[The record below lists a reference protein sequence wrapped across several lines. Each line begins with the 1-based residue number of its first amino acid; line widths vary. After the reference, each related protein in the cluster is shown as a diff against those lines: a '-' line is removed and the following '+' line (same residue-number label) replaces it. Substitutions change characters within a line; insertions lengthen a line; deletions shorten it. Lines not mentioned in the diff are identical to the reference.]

1 MGFHLAHKHL
11 FHLAVLIALLG
22 FSVHSAS
29 VHAQSENNAG
39 ISENTE
45 ESRSGSDQNSDSLII
60 SDTNN
65 IYPNDTTETA
75 KPDTLSKDTLP
86 PKEKKAPFESKV
98 EYQAED
104 SMILDMKLRKAFL
117 YHKAEVHYESIIL
130 KAAYIEI
137 DFDKSIVTAHGLE
150 DTTGTVYGYPLFIDG
165 GQEFQAEHMRYN
177 FETQKGKIKKVVTQ
191 QDDGY
196 IHGDDIKKFNKDV
209 MFIKDGKYTTCNHLN
224 PHFHI
229 QASKLKLIDND
240 KIITGPAQLR
250 IEDIPTPLVLPFGFF
265 PNSEEQQNGI
275 LIPSYGYSPARGY
288 FLQDGGYY
296 WGISDHLA
304 TEIRGDIYTNLSYAT
319 RTTTQYNKRYVAN
332 GTVNIDYLNT
342 RDGDPETPEFRKD
355 KSFFIKWNHNQ
366 DPKASPTTDFRASVN
381 AGTANFYENDFN
393 TNMDALVQN
402 DFSSNISFSKQFK
415 NSPVPLNLTVGASHS
430 QNSRDSTIN
439 ITLPQATLNMSRI
452 FPFERKNRVGS
463 PKSYERIG
471 ISYTGD
477 VQNRLRTRED
487 ELLSSNTFDKMLY
500 GVRHSIPINWSF
512 KTSHLTWTPN
522 ANITETWTFQSFR
535 QSIDPEISGVIRD
548 TVQEFNRFG
557 SYNLGLDMATK
568 IYGMYTFKEGNV
580 KAIRHT
586 MTPNFRMNY
595 VPVFSRGDNPSH
607 MRDIRNDT
615 LGRRF
620 NIYEGGVYQGPS
632 NQERLVGTFDLQ
644 NNLEMK
650 HKRRN
655 DTTGELSKSPIL
667 EMLSLRTN
675 YDFLADS
682 LNMSQVDI
690 QARTTLF
697 NILNV
702 RGDVALDPYAL
713 NEEGTAI
720 NTFRFRDD
728 GKLFRVTRIAA
739 AVGIT
744 LQGEKKENP
753 DTDKGTPAQQRDI
766 RENPHLYADFNVPW
780 RLSIDYNF
788 TYANQG
794 RGIQRVNTLNFRGE
808 VNLTE
813 GWRTGF
819 LSGLDVENMQV
830 VPTTS
835 FNIMRDLH
843 CWQINLNVIP
853 FGPRRSFNFL
863 IQVKSPMLQDLQL
876 QRRRSWFDQ

>member
-11 FHLAVLIALLG
+11 FHLGVLIAVFVLAIAPLAG
-22 FSVHSAS
+22 N
-29 VHAQSENNAG
+29 AQSENNAG
-39 ISENTE
+39 NPK
-45 ESRSGSDQNSDSLII
+45 ESTQTVEGSDQNNQAEQAESAEGEETTKETDPDS
-60 SDTNN
+60 NN
-65 IYPNDTTETA
+65 VENND
-75 KPDTLSKDTLP
+75 P
-86 PKEKKAPFESKV
+86 PPAKEKDAPFESKV

-104 SMILDMKLRKAFL
+104 SMILDMKQRKAFL
-117 YHKAEVHYESIIL
+117 YHKAEVHYETIVL

-137 DFDKSIVTAHGLE
+137 DFDQSIVTAHGLP
-150 DTTGTVYGYPLFIDG
+150 DTNGNVYGHPLFIDG

-177 FETQKGKIKKVVTQ
+177 FETQKGKIRKVVTQ

-196 IHGDDIKKFNKDV
+196 IHGDHIKKYNKDV

-265 PNSEEQQNGI
+265 PNSEERQNGI
-275 LIPSYGYSPARGY
+275 LIPSYGFSPARGY
-288 FLQDGGYY
+288 FLQNGGYY
-296 WGISDHLA
+296 WGINENVA
-304 TEIRGDIYTNLSYAT
+304 AEIRGDIYTNLSYAT
-319 RTTTQYNKRYVAN
+319 RINTQYNKRYVAN
-332 GTVNIDYLNT
+332 GNVNIDYLNT

-355 KSFFIKWNHNQ
+355 NSFFVKWNHNQ
-366 DPKASPTTDFRASVN
+366 DPKSSPTTDFRASVN

-402 DFSSNISFSKQFK
+402 DFSSNIAFSKQFR
-415 NSPVPLNLTVGASHS
+415 NAPIPLNLTLGASHS

-439 ITLPQATLNMSRI
+439 ITLPQATLNMARV
-452 FPFERKNRVGS
+452 FPFERKDRVGS

-477 VQNRLRTRED
+477 IQNRVRARED
-487 ELLSSNTFDKMLY
+487 EILSTNTFDKMLY

-535 QSIDPEISGVIRD
+535 QSVDPEISNIIRD
-548 TVQEFNRFG
+548 TIQEFNRYG
-557 SYNLGLDMATK
+557 NYNLGLDLATK
-568 IYGMYTFKEGNV
+568 MYGMYSFKSGNV

-586 MTPNFRMNY
+586 ITPNMRVNY
-595 VPVFSRGDNPSH
+595 IPSFSRGDNPSY

-615 LGRRF
+615 LGRRY

-632 NQERLVGTFDLQ
+632 NRERFIATFDLQ
-644 NNLEMK
+644 NNVEMK

-655 DTTGELSKSPIL
+655 DTTGELTKTPLL
-667 EMLSLRTN
+667 EMLSVRTN

-697 NILNV
+697 NILNI

-713 NEEGTAI
+713 NDEGTAI
-720 NTFRFRDD
+720 NRFRFQED

-739 AVGIT
+739 AAGIT
-744 LQGEKKENP
+744 LKGERKEDP
-753 DTDKGTPAQQRDI
+753 ETEKGTPAQKRDI
-766 RENPHLYADFNVPW
+766 RENPHLYVDFNVPW

-788 TYANQG
+788 TYADQG